1 MPENFSKLNSED
13 SSANSSSKSAGS
25 KLKVSFESIAKELD
39 KKGSAAG
46 FRRLRNF
53 LLTNFHT
60 LKSEFSPL
68 GLMNL
73 VISCDKHAVFAEMSE
88 EKTKKDDQ
96 IRWKLFQDYL
106 AGKMDKFEPTG
117 VEVDDGEAEPISKD
131 E

>member
-1 MPENFSKLNSED
+1 MPNSKGE
-13 SSANSSSKSAGS
+13 ASKGKA
-25 KLKVSFESIAKELD
+25 KVSFESIAKELD

-53 LLTNFHT
+53 LLTNFHS
-60 LKSEFSPL
+60 LKNEFSPL

-96 IRWKLFQDYL
+96 IRWRMFQDYL
-106 AGKMDKFEPTG
+106 NGKLDKFEPVG
-117 VEVDDGEAEPISKD
+117 VEVDDGESESVQEDK
-131 E
+131 